1 MPLNA
6 AGSAIIAYNEF
17 LNTFGRLRSICVL
30 PQGQVYVGTSN
41 RDERGAPAE
50 TDDRIPVLENRAYMP
65 SATRNAATFSF
76 ELFPN
81 PAWQQTTLRL
91 PAPGP
96 TSRYAT
102 CWAAAFASRR
112 CPVPPPPPI

>member
-1 MPLNA
+1 M
-6 AGSAIIAYNEF
+6 S
-17 LNTFGRLRSICVL
+17 
-30 PQGQVYVGTSN
+30 PQSQVYVGTSN

-81 PAWQQTTLRL
+81 PAWQQATLRL
-91 PAPGP
+91 PAPEAHVTVCDLLGRRLREQAVP
-96 TSRYAT
+96 GTTTTPDLIGLPAGCYLGAVAT
-102 CWAAAFASRR
+102 AVGTATQFLS
-112 CPVPPPPPI
+112 VE

>member
-17 LNTFGRLRSICVL
+17 LNTFGRLRSICVS

-50 TDDRIPVLENRAYMP
+50 TDDRILVIKNRACMP
-65 SATRNAATFSF
+65 SATRNAAVISF
-76 ELFPN
+76 ALFPN
-81 PAWQQTTLRL
+81 PARQQATLRL
-91 PAPGP
+91 PVGARVTVCDLLGRHLRKQAVPGTTP
-96 TSRYAT
+96 LT
-102 CWAAAFASRR
+102 
-112 CPVPPPPPI
+112 